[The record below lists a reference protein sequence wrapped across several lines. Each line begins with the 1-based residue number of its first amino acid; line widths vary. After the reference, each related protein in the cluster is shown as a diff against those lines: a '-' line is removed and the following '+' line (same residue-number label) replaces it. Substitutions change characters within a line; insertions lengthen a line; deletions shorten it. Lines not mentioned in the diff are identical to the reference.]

1 MHTGEEHPLHLSAEQ
16 ISEINAIL
24 GDIEDPNIMDKDL
37 TPEQIERLKEIFGI
51 AGHDEDGCCHDHDH
65 TGHTHA

>member
-1 MHTGEEHPLHLSAEQ
+1 MHEGEDHPLHLSAEQ

-37 TPEQIERLKEIFGI
+37 TPEQIARLKEIFGI
-51 AGHDEDGCCHDHDH
+51 ADEQ
-65 TGHTHA
+65 